1 MKKSLSK
8 AVALAATLGAA
19 ASAHA
24 VNVDQNGLGQV
35 LLYPVYTAEEGN
47 VTAVHVTN
55 TTNEYKAVKVRF
67 VEGMNSQE
75 VLDFNLY
82 LSPNDVWTGGV
93 VQTATGA
100 ALVTQDNSCTA
111 GALATE
117 GQPFLT
123 FLFDGSFPIPGV
135 GTRPDSVSSAA
146 RTRVGH
152 LEVIEMG
159 VVDPAQVLVTGVTA
173 GAAIKHGAN
182 GVPGNC
188 EAVRTAWNTG
198 GVWLTTPNAG
208 VSAPTGGLYG
218 TATVINVEAGTEFG
232 VEVTALANFSGGTVL
247 HREPGDEAPSLA
259 DSQTTASFANGGS
272 LQFTNGIDAVSAVL
286 MKESIKNDF
295 AFGAGLNAQ
304 TDFVVTFPTK
314 SQYVNNGGTLAG
326 NVYTPAPAVDPFTA
340 GWNVDT
346 SKACET
352 INVSYYDREERTQQ
366 LSVNQISPRP
376 PQAQGIALCYETNVF
391 SIGDSKVIGG
401 EFVRT
406 QLNLDSSFQTGWLN
420 IALTRPTTAT
430 SGRELEGQN
439 PSLGALESVFG
450 LPAIGFAATAI
461 QNGDVGGLLSN
472 YAGAYTHKATA
483 TVVTP

>member
-8 AVALAATLGAA
+8 AVALAATIGAA

-55 TTNEYKAVKVRF
+55 TTNAYKAVKVRF

-82 LSPNDVWTGGV
+82 LSPFDVWTGGV
-93 VQTATGA
+93 VQTAQGA

-111 GALATE
+111 GALATD
-117 GQPFLT
+117 GQPFVT
-123 FLFDGSFPIPGV
+123 FLFDGSFNVPG
-135 GTRPDSVSSAA
+135 TAFKRADSVSSAA

-159 VVDPAQVLVTGVTA
+159 VVDPATVIAGTVTA

-188 EAVRTAWNTG
+188 DAVRTAWNAG
-198 GVWLTTPNAG
+198 GVWFTDPSVG
-208 VSAPTGGLYG
+208 MGAPTGGLYG
-218 TATVINVEAGTEFG
+218 SATVVNVEAGTEFG
-232 VEVTALANFSGGTVL
+232 VEVTALANFAGGLQL
-247 HREPGDEAPSLA
+247 HRQPGDEAPSLA
-259 DSQTTASFANGGS
+259 DSQTTATFATGAS
-272 LQFTNGIDAVSAVL
+272 RTYAAPIDAVSAVL

-295 AFGAGLNAQ
+295 AYGAGLNAQ
-304 TDFVVTFPTK
+304 TDFVMTFPTK
-314 SQYVNNGGTLAG
+314 SLYVNNGGALAG
-326 NVYTPAPAVDPFTA
+326 NVYTPAPAQAPFTN

-352 INVSYYDREERTQQ
+352 INVSYYDREERTAT
-366 LSVNQISPRP
+366 LDVNQISPRP

-391 SIGDSKVIGG
+391 SVGDSKVIGG

-406 QLNLDSSFQTGWLN
+406 QLNLDNSFQTGWLN
-420 IALTRPTTAT
+420 IDLTGPGRALED
-430 SGRELEGQN
+430 G
-439 PSLGALESVFG
+439 LGAVTHNG
-450 LPAIGFAATAI
+450 LPVIGFAATAI

-472 YAGAYTHKATA
+472 YAGSYTHKATA

>member
-24 VNVDQNGLGQV
+24 VNVNQNGLGQV

-55 TTNEYKAVKVRF
+55 TTNQIKAVKVRF

-93 VQTATGA
+93 VQTAEGA
-100 ALVTQDNSCTA
+100 ALVTTDKSCTA

-117 GQPFLT
+117 GQPFVT
-123 FLFDGSFPIPGV
+123 YLFDGSFNVPA
-135 GTRPDSVSSAA
+135 TTFKRADSVKSAA

-159 VVDPAQVLVTGVTA
+159 SVAPTTVLSGTTTAAQAIIHSAATGA
-173 GAAIKHGAN
+173 
-182 GVPGNC
+182 PGNC
-188 EAVRTAWNTG
+188 DAVRAAWNTG
-198 GVWLTTPNAG
+198 GVWLTNPSVG
-208 VSAPTGGLYG
+208 MSAPSGGLYG
-218 TATVINVEAGTEFG
+218 TATVVNVDKGTEFG
-232 VEVTALANFSGGTVL
+232 VEVTALDNFADPLVPDL
-247 HREPGDEAPSLA
+247 HRQPGNEAPSLS
-259 DSQTTASFANGGS
+259 DSTLTATFPDGTSRNYVDS
-272 LQFTNGIDAVSAVL
+272 IDAVSAVL
-286 MKESIKNDF
+286 MKKAIMNDF
-295 AFGAGLNAQ
+295 AYGAGLNAE
-304 TDFVVTFPTK
+304 TDLILTFPTK
-314 SQYVNNGGTLAG
+314 ALYVNNGGSVVGGAYQP
-326 NVYTPAPAVDPFTA
+326 VAAVQPFTA

-352 INVSYYDREERTQQ
+352 ISVGYYNREEGTKQ

-376 PQAQGIALCYETNVF
+376 PQAEGIALCYETNVF
-391 SIGDSKVIGG
+391 SVGNSKVVGG

-406 QLNLDSSFQTGWLN
+406 QLNLDSSFQTGW
-420 IALTRPTTAT
+420 ITVDLTGTYNGITRQIQDDTLAVTH
-430 SGRELEGQN
+430 S
-439 PSLGALESVFG
+439 G
-450 LPAIGFAATAI
+450 LPVIGFAATQI
-461 QNGDVGGLLSN
+461 QNGNVGGLLSN
-472 YAGAYTHKATA
+472 YAGAYTHKAT
-483 TVVTP
+483 VGVTP

>member
-35 LLYPVYTAEEGN
+35 LLYPIYTAEEGN

-55 TTNEYKAVKVRF
+55 TTNAYKAVKVRF

-117 GQPFLT
+117 GQPFVT
-123 FLFDGSFPIPGV
+123 FLFDGSFNVPN
-135 GTRPDSVSSAA
+135 TAFQRADSVSSAA

-159 VVDPAQVLVTGVTA
+159 EVDPTLVLVPATGGASAVTA
-173 GAAIKHGAN
+173 GTAIRHGAN

-188 EAVRTAWNTG
+188 DAVRSAWNTG
-198 GVWLTTPNAG
+198 GVWLTDATAG
-208 VSAPTGGLYG
+208 MRAPTGGLYG
-218 TATVINVEAGTEFG
+218 SSTVVNVEAGTEFG
-232 VEVTALANFSGGTVL
+232 VEVTALANFSVNQI
-247 HREPGDEAPSLA
+247 HAQPGDLDPSLNN
-259 DSQTTASFANGGS
+259 SQLTATFANGAS
-272 LQFTNGIDAVSAVL
+272 RLYAEGIDAVSAVL

-295 AFGAGLNAQ
+295 AYGAGLNAQ

-314 SQYVNNGGTLAG
+314 VLYVNNGGAVAG
-326 NVYTPAPAVDPFTA
+326 NVYTPAPALAPFTA

-420 IALTRPTTAT
+420 INLTGA
-430 SGRELEGQN
+430 GRQLRDDGGVVTHN
-439 PSLGALESVFG
+439 G

>member
-35 LLYPVYTAEEGN
+35 LLYPIYTAEEGN

-55 TTNEYKAVKVRF
+55 TTNAFKAVKVRF

-111 GALATE
+111 GALATD
-117 GQPFLT
+117 GQPFVT
-123 FLFDGSFPIPGV
+123 FLFDGSYPGSL
-135 GTRPDSVSSAA
+135 PDSVSSAA

-159 VVDPAQVLVTGVTA
+159 EVDPALVLSGTVTA
-173 GAAIKHGAN
+173 GAAIRHGAN

-188 EAVRTAWNTG
+188 EAVRAAWNTG
-198 GVWLTTPNAG
+198 GVWLNDATAG
-208 VSAPTGGLYG
+208 MRAPTGGLYG
-218 TATVINVEAGTEFG
+218 SSTVVNVEAGTEFG
-232 VEVTALANFSGGTVL
+232 VEVTALANFSTNQI
-247 HREPGDEAPSLA
+247 HAQPGDLDPSLNN
-259 DSQTTASFANGGS
+259 SQLTATFPNGTS
-272 LQFTNGIDAVSAVL
+272 RLYAEGIDAVSAVL

-295 AFGAGLNAQ
+295 AYGAGLNAQ

-314 SQYVNNGGTLAG
+314 VLYVNNGGTVAG
-326 NVYTPAPAVDPFTA
+326 NVYTPNAATPPFTA
-340 GWNVDT
+340 AWNVDT
-346 SKACET
+346 SRACET

-420 IALTRPTTAT
+420 INLTGT
-430 SGRELEGQN
+430 GRQLQDDNGDVTHN
-439 PSLGALESVFG
+439 G

>member
-35 LLYPVYTAEEGN
+35 LLYPVYTAENGN

-55 TTNEYKAVKVRF
+55 TTDKYKAVKVRF

-82 LSPNDVWTGGV
+82 LSPYDVWTGGV
-93 VQTATGA
+93 IQTATGA

-111 GALATE
+111 GALATD
-117 GQPFLT
+117 GQPFVT
-123 FLFDGSFPIPGV
+123 YLFDGSYNVPNTTFK
-135 GTRPDSVSSAA
+135 RADSVATAA

-159 VVDPAQVLVTGVTA
+159 DVDPATVLAGTVTA

-188 EAVRTAWNTG
+188 EAIRNAWNTG
-198 GVWLTTPNAG
+198 GLWMTTPGAG
-208 VSAPTGGLYG
+208 ISAPTGGLYG
-218 TATVINVEAGTEFG
+218 TSTVVNVNAGTEFG
-232 VEVTALANFSGGTVL
+232 VEVTALTNFATAQL
-247 HREPGDEAPSLA
+247 HRQPGDEAPSLA
-259 DSQTTASFANGGS
+259 DAQSTASFANGAS
-272 LQFTNGIDAVSAVL
+272 RTYAAGIDAVSAVL

-295 AFGAGLNAQ
+295 AYGAGLNAQ
-304 TDFVVTFPTK
+304 TDFVITFPTK
-314 SQYVNNGGTLAG
+314 ALYVNNGGTLIGTAP
-326 NVYTPAPAVDPFTA
+326 NQTYDPAPAQAPFTA
-340 GWNVDT
+340 AWNVDT

-352 INVSYYDREERTQQ
+352 IDVRYYDREERTQQ
-366 LSVNQISPRP
+366 LTVNQISPRP

-391 SIGDSKVIGG
+391 SIGDSKVVGG

-406 QLNLDSSFQTGWLN
+406 QLNLDSSFQTGWLDIN
-420 IALTRPTTAT
+420 LTGT
-430 SGRELEGQN
+430 GRTLSDN
-439 PSLGALESVFG
+439 TPAVTHNG

-483 TVVTP
+483 TVVP

>member
-55 TTNEYKAVKVRF
+55 TTNTYKAVKVRF

-82 LSPNDVWTGGV
+82 LSPYDVWTGGV
-93 VQTATGA
+93 IQTAEGA
-100 ALVTQDNSCTA
+100 SLVTQDNSCTA

-117 GQPFLT
+117 GQPFVT
-123 FLFDGSFPIPGV
+123 YLFDGSYEVPNQPGLV
-135 GTRPDSVSSAA
+135 RADSVSSAA

-159 VVDPAQVLVTGVTA
+159 EIDATLVLGTVNGQNVTA
-173 GAAIKHGAN
+173 RNAIKHGAN

-188 EAVRTAWNTG
+188 DLVRSAWNTG
-198 GVWLTTPNAG
+198 GVWLNDATEGMTP
-208 VSAPTGGLYG
+208 PTGGLYG
-218 TATVINVEAGTEFG
+218 TATVVNVNAGTEFG
-232 VEVTALANFSGGTVL
+232 VEVTALANFTTNQI
-247 HREPGDEAPSLA
+247 HAQPGDLDPSLNN
-259 DSQTTASFANGGS
+259 SQLTATFANGA
-272 LQFTNGIDAVSAVL
+272 QRTYAEGIDAVSAVL

-295 AFGAGLNAQ
+295 AYGAGLNAQ
-304 TDFVVTFPTK
+304 TDFVITFPTK
-314 SQYVNNGGTLAG
+314 ALYVNNGGTVTG
-326 NVYTPAPAVDPFTA
+326 NVYTPNAAFAPFTA

-352 INVSYYDREERTQQ
+352 ISVSYYDREERTQQ
-366 LSVNQISPRP
+366 LTVNQISPRP

-391 SIGDSKVIGG
+391 SVGNSRVVGG

-420 IALTRPTTAT
+420 IDLTGTGRTLEDDT
-430 SGRELEGQN
+430 STLTHN
-439 PSLGALESVFG
+439 G

-472 YAGAYTHKATA
+472 YAGAYSHKATA

>member
-55 TTNEYKAVKVRF
+55 TTNAYKAVKVRF

-82 LSPNDVWTGGV
+82 LSPYDVWTGGV
-93 VQTATGA
+93 VQTAEGA

-117 GQPFLT
+117 GQPFVT
-123 FLFDGSFPIPGV
+123 YLFDGSFEVPNAPGL
-135 GTRPDSVSSAA
+135 TRADSVSSAA

-159 VVDPAQVLVTGVTA
+159 EVDPTLVLGTVNGQNVTA
-173 GAAIKHGAN
+173 GNAIKHGAN

-188 EAVRTAWNTG
+188 DLVRSAWNTG
-198 GVWLTTPNAG
+198 GVWLTDATAG
-208 VSAPTGGLYG
+208 MNAPTGGLYG
-218 TATVINVEAGTEFG
+218 SATVVNVNAGTEFG
-232 VEVTALANFSGGTVL
+232 TEVTALANFTTSQI
-247 HREPGDEAPSLA
+247 HAQPGDLDPSLNN
-259 DSQTTASFANGGS
+259 SQLTATFPTGASRLYAE
-272 LQFTNGIDAVSAVL
+272 GIDAVSAVL

-295 AFGAGLNAQ
+295 AYGAGLNAQ
-304 TDFVVTFPTK
+304 TDFVITFPTK
-314 SQYVNNGGTLAG
+314 ALYVNNGGTVAG
-326 NVYTPAPAVDPFTA
+326 NVYTPNAAVAPFTA

-352 INVSYYDREERTQQ
+352 ISVSYYDREERTQQ

-391 SIGDSKVIGG
+391 SVGNSRVVGG

-420 IALTRPTTAT
+420 IALTAA
-430 SGRELEGQN
+430 GRTLEDDNGDVTHN
-439 PSLGALESVFG
+439 G

>member
-55 TTNEYKAVKVRF
+55 TTNTYKAVKVRF

-82 LSPNDVWTGGV
+82 LSPFDVWTGGV

-111 GALATE
+111 GALATD
-117 GQPFLT
+117 GQPFVT
-123 FLFDGSFPIPGV
+123 FLFDGSFNVPN
-135 GTRPDSVSSAA
+135 TAFQRADSVSSAA

-159 VVDPAQVLVTGVTA
+159 EVDPALVLAPNVTA
-173 GAAIKHGAN
+173 GTAIKHGAN

-188 EAVRTAWNTG
+188 DAVRAAWNVG
-198 GVWLTTPNAG
+198 GVWFNDSTAG
-208 VSAPTGGLYG
+208 MSVPTGGLYG
-218 TATVINVEAGTEFG
+218 TSTVVNVQAGTEFG
-232 VEVTALANFSGGTVL
+232 VEVTALANFSGGNVL
-247 HREPGDEAPSLA
+247 HAEPGDEAPSLA
-259 DSQTTASFANGGS
+259 DSQSTATFANGAS
-272 LQFTNGIDAVSAVL
+272 RTYAAPIDAVSAVL

-314 SQYVNNGGTLAG
+314 SLYVNNGGTLAG
-326 NVYTPAPAVDPFTA
+326 NVYTPSAATPPFTA

-352 INVSYYDREERTQQ
+352 INVSYFDREERTQQ
-366 LSVNQISPRP
+366 LTVNQISPRP

-391 SIGDSKVIGG
+391 SIGNSKVLGG

-406 QLNLDSSFQTGWLN
+406 QLNLDSSFQTGWMN
-420 IALTRPTTAT
+420 IALTGA
-430 SGRELEGQN
+430 GRELEDNAGN
-439 PSLGALESVFG
+439 VTHNG

-483 TVVTP
+483 TVVAP

>member
-8 AVALAATLGAA
+8 AIALAATLGAA

-55 TTNEYKAVKVRF
+55 TTDAYKAVKVRF

-82 LSPNDVWTGGV
+82 LSPYDVWTGGV
-93 VQTATGA
+93 VQTADGA

-111 GALATE
+111 GALAAD
-117 GQPFLT
+117 GQPFVT
-123 FLFDGSFPIPGV
+123 FLFDGSFGPE
-135 GTRPDSVSSAA
+135 RMDSVASAA

-159 VVDPAQVLVTGVTA
+159 EVDPALVLSGTVTA
-173 GAAIKHGAN
+173 GTAIKHGAN

-188 EAVRTAWNTG
+188 DAVRSAWNAG
-198 GVWLTTPNAG
+198 GVWRTTPAQGIN
-208 VSAPTGGLYG
+208 APTGGLYG
-218 TATVINVEAGTEFG
+218 TATVVNVEKGTEFG
-232 VEVTALANFSGGTVL
+232 VEVTALANFATTQL
-247 HREPGDEAPSLA
+247 HVEPGDEAPSLG
-259 DSQTTASFANGGS
+259 DSQLTATFPNGTS
-272 LQFTNGIDAVSAVL
+272 RTYSAGIDAVSAVL

-295 AFGAGLNAQ
+295 AYGAGLNAQ
-304 TDFVVTFPTK
+304 TDFVITFPTK
-314 SQYVNNGGTLAG
+314 SSYVNNGGTITNG
-326 NVYTPAPAVDPFTA
+326 VYTPNAPTPPFTNP
-340 GWNVDT
+340 WNINA

-352 INVSYYDREERTQQ
+352 ISVNYYDREERTQQ
-366 LSVNQISPRP
+366 LNVNQISPRP

-391 SIGDSKVIGG
+391 SIGDSKVLGG

-406 QLNLDSSFQTGWLN
+406 QLNLDNSFQTGWLN
-420 IALTRPTTAT
+420 IGLTGT
-430 SGRELEGQN
+430 GRTLSDST
-439 PSLGALESVFG
+439 PAVTHSG
-450 LPAIGFAATAI
+450 LPVIGFAATAI

-472 YAGAYTHKATA
+472 YAGSYTHKATA
-483 TVVTP
+483 TLVP

>member
-55 TTNEYKAVKVRF
+55 TTNAYKAVKVRF

-117 GQPFLT
+117 GQPFVT
-123 FLFDGSFPIPGV
+123 FLFDGSFNVPN
-135 GTRPDSVSSAA
+135 TAFQRADSVSSAA

-159 VVDPAQVLVTGVTA
+159 EVDPATVISGTVTA
-173 GAAIKHGAN
+173 GVAIKHGAN

-188 EAVRTAWNTG
+188 DAVRAAWNTG
-198 GVWLTTPNAG
+198 GVWFNDPSVGMT
-208 VSAPTGGLYG
+208 APTGGLYG
-218 TATVINVEAGTEFG
+218 SSTVVNVEAGTEFG
-232 VEVTALANFSGGTVL
+232 VEVTALANFSTQQL
-247 HREPGDEAPSLA
+247 HAEPGDEAPSLS
-259 DSQTTASFANGGS
+259 DSQTTATFANGA
-272 LQFTNGIDAVSAVL
+272 TRTYAAAIDAVSAVL

-314 SQYVNNGGTLAG
+314 SQYVNNGGTVAG
-326 NVYTPAPAVDPFTA
+326 NVYSPLPATQPFTA

-391 SIGDSKVIGG
+391 SIGNSKVIGG

-420 IALTRPTTAT
+420 IALTGTGRTLEDAT
-430 SGRELEGQN
+430 STLTHN
-439 PSLGALESVFG
+439 G

>member
-55 TTNEYKAVKVRF
+55 TTNAFKAVKVRF

-111 GALATE
+111 GALATD
-117 GQPFLT
+117 GQPFVT
-123 FLFDGSFPIPGV
+123 FLFDGSFNVPN
-135 GTRPDSVSSAA
+135 TAFQRADSISSAA

-159 VVDPAQVLVTGVTA
+159 EVDPTLVLSGTVTA
-173 GAAIKHGAN
+173 GTAIRHGAN

-188 EAVRTAWNTG
+188 EAVRAAWNTG
-198 GVWLTTPNAG
+198 GVWLTDSSAG
-208 VSAPTGGLYG
+208 MSAPTGGLYG
-218 TATVINVEAGTEFG
+218 SSTVVNVEAGTEFG
-232 VEVTALANFSGGTVL
+232 VEVTALANFNTVQL
-247 HREPGDEAPSLA
+247 HAEPGDEAPSLA
-259 DSQTTASFANGGS
+259 DSQLTATFANGAS
-272 LQFTNGIDAVSAVL
+272 RTYAAAIDAVSAVL

-314 SQYVNNGGTLAG
+314 SLYVNNGGTVAA
-326 NVYTPAPAVDPFTA
+326 NSYTPNAATPPFTA

-346 SKACET
+346 SRACET
-352 INVSYYDREERTQQ
+352 INVSYYDREERTAQ
-366 LSVNQISPRP
+366 LDVNQISPRP

-391 SIGDSKVIGG
+391 SIGNSKVLGG

-420 IALTRPTTAT
+420 IALTGA
-430 SGRELEGQN
+430 GRELEDNGGDVTHN
-439 PSLGALESVFG
+439 G